1 MFTWLSLYQEAK
13 KVQNP
18 RVVSPFIEAGGVSC
32 ALLTEDNNIYLGVCF
47 DSACGLGMCAERNA
61 IANMITH
68 GEKKIKKIVAIMSNG
83 EVGLPCGSCRELLM
97 QLDQSNQYLEVLVSL
112 ETLET
117 ITLKELL
124 PSWWGNNRY

>member
-1 MFTWLSLYQEAK
+1 MWHKLYQEAK